1 MSPEYFR
8 AKTDFGSFTVKI
20 TGKTLISLGAEKQC
34 VQIQYNSNNES
45 ELLWLGT
52 KEGGCEVSGKDISGS
67 DTQNMIYLATTIFR
81 ERFPDATE
89 IHLIDSSSLDC
100 ELPRRVSPMSMMKTS
115 LLLHGQT
122 YYQKKLGAYPRYKKD
137 IENIE
142 EFIKNRKDPSYKPLE
157 FNFNNPELNEELQPI
172 YTSSTTW
179 EEFFIKLKDK
189 YQYDLLCKL
198 MYPWYLQAF
207 GKIAKGAITA
217 DWSIRIDDKP
227 LIQYA
232 KEMRGGSGRKT
243 RKQYKNI
250 TNSHRSDNWI
260 GQNVYFI
267 SYKGII

>member
-1 MSPEYFR
+1 M
-8 AKTDFGSFTVKI
+8 V
-20 TGKTLISLGAEKQC
+20 
-34 VQIQYNSNNES
+34 
-45 ELLWLGT
+45 
-52 KEGGCEVSGKDISGS
+52 
-67 DTQNMIYLATTIFR
+67 YLAITIFR
-81 ERFPDATE
+81 ERFPDIKE

-142 EFIKNRKDPSYKPLE
+142 EFIKNRKDSSYKPLE
-157 FNFNNPELNEELQPI
+157 FNFNNPELNEEFQSI
-172 YTSSTTW
+172 YTSSNTW
-179 EEFFIKLKDK
+179 EEFFIKLKNK
-189 YQYDLLCKL
+189 YEYGILCKL

-207 GKIAKGAITA
+207 GKIAKGATTA

-227 LIQYA
+227 LIQYV
-232 KEMRGGSGRKT
+232 KEIRGGSGRKT

-250 TNSHRSDNWI
+250 TNSHRSDDWI